1 MYNSNLTEIDYCS
14 EPKSFRSINELF
26 SCYSVLSKNKTVII
40 TLQLLLIVCTVL
52 ANLAVF
58 LLKCKNKRSKNVF
71 NLILIGHSIVDG
83 VTGLVDEP
91 LFQIYSLFEYWPMG
105 ETLCYF
111 WNLYDSSINTVT
123 NLHMLYMGWVR
134 MRFIM
139 APNTFSGEVL
149 IRNPIRVMLLIWIG
163 SFLFWIPIN
172 LAIIGN
178 LSINEYICEPYI
190 RPRFIIVNFQFI
202 SWFFP
207 ILLIITLNVMTLL
220 KIRDRH
226 RKVSKMTVN
235 NKKKKFQLKLSMQL
249 KLSIFTTIYLIQWMP
264 SCIIALIEPWCLC
277 ISSSQILD
285 IYWLT

>member
-14 EPKSFRSINELF
+14 EPKFFRSINELF
-26 SCYSVLSKNKTVII
+26 SCYSALSKNKIVII

-58 LLKCKNKRSKNVF
+58 LLKCKTRRSKNIF
-71 NLILIGHSIVDG
+71 DLILIGHSIVDG

-91 LFQIYSLFEYWPMG
+91 LFHIYSLFQYWPMG

-123 NLHMLYMGWVR
+123 NLHMLYMGWAR

-139 APNTFSGEVL
+139 APNTFSAEVL
-149 IRNPIRVMLLIWIG
+149 IRNPIRVMLSIWIG

-178 LSINEYICEPYI
+178 LPINEYKCEPYI
-190 RPRFIIVNFQFI
+190 RPGFIIVNFQFI

-207 ILLIITLNVMTLL
+207 IFLIITLNVMTLL

-226 RKVSKMTVN
+226 RKVCKMTVN